1 MFIALITV
9 ALVEILRLE
18 TAPKKISWTF
28 LSTLQEFLFEPI
40 SRLKKDFNRV
50 LRKSKGRQKVPIQGE
65 KQRDFGEDHAIVS
78 PITRQ
83 HFVDRQREKK
93 KKAEEKQKKR
103 EINNLK
109 KGNWFSYIDLF
120 PFFILQ

>member
-1 MFIALITV
+1 MA
-9 ALVEILRLE
+9 EIVLNFYGIKYYCSN
-18 TAPKKISWTF
+18 PVN
-28 LSTLQEFLFEPI
+28 STNNGKNLF
-40 SRLKKDFNRV
+40 DAY

-93 KKAEEKQKKR
+93 KKAQEEQKNEK
-103 EINNLK
+103 
-109 KGNWFSYIDLF
+109 
-120 PFFILQ
+120 